1 MNKGGLTFV
10 KIAKGK
16 ILVARTTKPDMKI
29 AFKAEVKPRDSDSP
43 ERRLCDL
50 LKKQSKT
57 AKAKIKTTASKN
69 PSFETASFFSY

>member
-50 LKKQSKT
+50 LKK
-57 AKAKIKTTASKN
+57 
-69 PSFETASFFSY
+69 